1 MVVFSP
7 SLDKGRKVIKYT
19 NPFQN
24 RTTMKGHS
32 CTRGDFSE
40 VSNSMEQQKKSMN
53 EKTISATKLMSFVE
67 RRQIYLNSDNS
78 KIDKRMYLNQNN
90 EDNSPNFN
98 SKEIKSTLRK
108 FNL

>member
-1 MVVFSP
+1 
-7 SLDKGRKVIKYT
+7 
-19 NPFQN
+19 
-24 RTTMKGHS
+24 
-32 CTRGDFSE
+32 
-40 VSNSMEQQKKSMN
+40 MN

-90 EDNSPNFN
+90 EDSSPNFN

>member
-1 MVVFSP
+1 
-7 SLDKGRKVIKYT
+7 
-19 NPFQN
+19 
-24 RTTMKGHS
+24 
-32 CTRGDFSE
+32 
-40 VSNSMEQQKKSMN
+40 MEEQKKSMN

-67 RRQIYLNSDNS
+67 RRQIFLENNNS

-90 EDNSPNFN
+90 EDNSANYN